1 MVDFLVAVSMIA
13 MFGGIGLFCLSG
25 NFGEKGS
32 KMRTA
37 AVYLFIGG
45 MIGGCFATP
54 SRGMPNGMPGALAVS
69 MLFVVI
75 GVIMIVTAFAK
86 KSSGESSK
94 EKKQMTNKLLLI
106 VAVVVFMIFIS
117 MAFAVD
123 SSTGHSEPWRDLGVT
138 KKEYMDV
145 YNYYKYGNP

>member
-13 MFGGIGLFCLSG
+13 MFGGIGLFFLSG

-54 SRGMPNGMPGALAVS
+54 SRGMPNGMPGALAAS
-69 MLFVVI
+69 MVFIAVGIIRIVAAFVKKPSDESAGEKKMLTNKVLVFVAIAVFVI
-75 GVIMIVTAFAK
+75 FIAAAFATSPSG
-86 KSSGESSK
+86 SS
-94 EKKQMTNKLLLI
+94 N
-106 VAVVVFMIFIS
+106 
-117 MAFAVD
+117 
-123 SSTGHSEPWRDLGVT
+123 EPWRELGVS
-138 KKEYMDV
+138 KKEYMDI
-145 YNYYKYGNP
+145 YNYYKYGK